1 MASITETWI
10 KAGGSRDGLHDLM
23 LITKRHCPNA
33 QRFATV
39 TMAVQGCGCSLH
51 TYVRSEPGLYRVAYV
66 ERNRDAYVSA
76 EWDLWSRED
85 ERVST

>member
-1 MASITETWI
+1 MATITETWI

-23 LITKRHCPNA
+23 LIAKRHCINA

-39 TMAVQGCGCSLH
+39 TMAAQGCQCSLH
-51 TYVRSEPGLYRVAYV
+51 AYVRSEPGLYRLAYV

-76 EWDLWSRED
+76 EWDLWSKED